1 MMIPILNS
9 NTSLNP
15 IAKFIKPAETKP
27 KSRDVL
33 RLNRGII
40 MTDNAFAIGSM
51 IDIKFKVIVA
61 V

>member
-1 MMIPILNS
+1 
-9 NTSLNP
+9 
-15 IAKFIKPAETKP
+15 
-27 KSRDVL
+27 
-33 RLNRGII
+33 LNRGII